1 MFRHFITSIDY
12 AKLIKMQANQ
22 TAPYEKAVDIKKTP
36 KGKSNSKGY
45 KVKTLGKRSKQGGNY
60 GKC

>member
-22 TAPYEKAVDIKKTP
+22 TAPFEKAVDIKKTP

-45 KVKTLGKRSKQGGNY
+45 KVKTLGKRR
-60 GKC
+60 